1 MIIKKLYRRNW
12 TPMYANQYRR
22 GSYNLFISALICVL
36 FTFVFSLPVFASS
49 IDSIQLLKIS
59 PQDGRAIIK
68 MPDGKMQIIKVGD
81 EMQSDQ
87 RSTNSGRQK
96 GIQKVIE
103 ITKGRVVFEENT
115 EKGIET
121 VIIRLE
127 NGKQRTER
135 IKKTLD
141 KQPVIL
147 KSN

>member
-1 MIIKKLYRRNW
+1 
-12 TPMYANQYRR
+12 
-22 GSYNLFISALICVL
+22 
-36 FTFVFSLPVFASS
+36 
-49 IDSIQLLKIS
+49 
-59 PQDGRAIIK
+59 

-87 RSTNSGRQK
+87 RSTSSGRQK

-103 ITKGRVVFEENT
+103 ITKGRVIVEENT

-141 KQPVIL
+141 KQPVIF